1 MSILQLVF
9 CIVYTCL
16 LTCEFSILHVEDMF
30 ISQFILII
38 SEMVPN
44 CSVLSGMQH
53 SDENTFSLT
62 KTNLTNI
69 LNNYLEDTA
78 EFLKK

>member
-1 MSILQLVF
+1 M
-9 CIVYTCL
+9 
-16 LTCEFSILHVEDMF
+16 EGMF

-44 CSVLSGMQH
+44 CSILSALKD

-62 KTNLTNI
+62 KTNITII
-69 LNNYLEDTA
+69 LNNCLEDTA
-78 EFLKK
+78 AHLLLDNTFTQ